1 MGLRL
6 NRVKVELQNFYD
18 EVVVENRSRYKD
30 WKQWHHLYVDFFV
43 SLFSM
48 SYTLGHGVAF
58 GIPIYLFFSLF
69 I

>member
-30 WKQWHHLYVDFFV
+30 WKQWHHVYVDFFV
-43 SLFSM
+43 SFFSM
-48 SYTLGHGVAF
+48 SYTIGHGVAF
-58 GIPIYLFFSLF
+58 GILLYILGAIFL
-69 I
+69 